1 MQNKIVIDA
10 SAILAL
16 LKMEEGHEIV
26 AEKLDDAIV
35 SSVNFSEVITV
46 IARNGFGTADVIK
59 SLKNTFL
66 HIVEFDTEQ
75 AIIAATLDKTTKKHG
90 LSLGDRAC
98 LALAKQKN
106 LPVLT
111 SDKVW
116 KGLDLGVEVQLIR

>member
-1 MQNKIVIDA
+1 MRNKIVIDA

-16 LKMEEGHEIV
+16 LKMEKGYEKV
-26 AEKLDDAIV
+26 ADRLDDAII

-46 IARNGFGTADVIK
+46 ISRNGFGTEDVIK

-66 HIVEFDTEQ
+66 HIVEFDSEQ
-75 AIIAATLDKTTKKHG
+75 AIIAASLDKVTKKHG

-98 LALAKQKN
+98 LALAKHRD

-116 KGLDLGVEVQLIR
+116 KELDLGVEVQIIR

>member
-16 LKMEEGHEIV
+16 LKMEEGHEKV
-26 AEKLDDAIV
+26 AEKLDDAII

-46 IARNGFGTADVIK
+46 IARNGFGTEEVIK

-75 AIIAATLDKTTKKHG
+75 AIIAATLDKTTKKQG

-98 LALAKQKN
+98 LALAKHKN

-111 SDKVW
+111 SDKIW
-116 KGLDLGVEVQLIR
+116 KKLDLGVEVQIIR

>member
-1 MQNKIVIDA
+1 MQNQIVIDA

-16 LKMEEGHEIV
+16 LKMEEGHKKI
-26 AEKLDDAIV
+26 AERLDDAII

-46 IARNGFGTADVIK
+46 IARHGFGTEEVVK

-66 HIVEFDTEQ
+66 HIVEFNAEQ
-75 AIIAATLDKTTKKHG
+75 AIIAAALDKLTRKHG

-98 LALAKQKN
+98 LALAKYKK

-111 SDKVW
+111 ADKAW
-116 KGLDLGVEVQLIR
+116 KGLDLGVAVQLIR

>member
-16 LKMEEGHEIV
+16 LKMEKGYEKV
-26 AEKLDDAIV
+26 ANRLDDAII

-46 IARNGFGTADVIK
+46 ISRNGFGTEDVIK

-66 HIVEFDTEQ
+66 HIIEFDTEQ
-75 AIIAATLDKTTKKHG
+75 AIITATIDKTTKKHG

-116 KGLDLGVEVQLIR
+116 KGLDLDVEVQLIR